1 MNHPFQCHHAAGLVV
16 LSYTISVLGSYCALQ
31 WAGQIRTAKGWL
43 RAGWVTGAAVAM
55 GGGAIWSMHFIAMI
69 ACSLPVPVRYD
80 VTLTLGSLLVAVFVT
95 GLGLYVVSVAPST
108 KRLLTGG
115 TFTGLGVAAMHY
127 TGMAA
132 MRLDASITYQ
142 PTAVIASVAIAI
154 VAATAALWIAFNA
167 RSYLQRGL
175 SSVVMGGAVSGMHY
189 TAMAAAI
196 FVPTGSVAAPNHA
209 ALQTG
214 ELGYLVFAVT
224 LFVLVL
230 LSLGRH
236 IIDRAQV
243 AEVLRRAHGELER
256 LVRERTADL
265 ERQRTFLRQVIDIS
279 PHFIF
284 AKDRDGRFTLVNR
297 AVAEV
302 YGTTAEELVGK
313 RDADFNPNA
322 EEVAFFL
329 AADREVM
336 DSRREKVI
344 AEERITDS
352 AGQVRWLETIKRPIL
367 GEDGIAD
374 QILGVSTDMTDRR
387 RLEEQLRQS
396 QKMEAIGT
404 LAGGVAHD
412 FNNFLTVIRG
422 HTELLRRAHPPGD
435 PSHASI
441 ETIGRVAERAESLTA
456 QLLAFSRKQ
465 LVEPRVLDL
474 GSLVVEMD
482 RMLQRLV
489 GEDVELRI
497 ALDPALGRVRTDR
510 GQMDQVL
517 MNLVVNARDAMPQGG
532 RLTIT
537 CVNARLGAA
546 DAREQSQVVPGEYV
560 LLEVRDDGC
569 GIEPAIRA
577 RIFEPFFTTKE
588 VGRGTGLGL
597 STVYGIVKQNGGHV
611 SVDSQPGKGSSFKIY
626 LPRVE
631 GEASEPEVVE
641 SLRERPGGETVLVIE
656 DEDEV
661 RELVSMILGQEGGFV
676 VLEARNG
683 DEAVRLAGQA
693 GPIQLVITDGVM
705 PGIALGDMIATLR
718 SLQPRAKV
726 LLMSGY
732 TGELK
737 VRLGSLGS
745 DLPFLAKPFTSDAL
759 LRKVGEVLDS
769 P

>member
-1 MNHPFQCHHAAGLVV
+1 
-16 LSYTISVLGSYCALQ
+16 
-31 WAGQIRTAKGWL
+31 
-43 RAGWVTGAAVAM
+43 
-55 GGGAIWSMHFIAMI
+55 
-69 ACSLPVPVRYD
+69 
-80 VTLTLGSLLVAVFVT
+80 
-95 GLGLYVVSVAPST
+95 
-108 KRLLTGG
+108 
-115 TFTGLGVAAMHY
+115 MHY

-132 MRLDASITYQ
+132 MRLDATIAYQ
-142 PTAVIASVAIAI
+142 PTSVVASVVIAI
-154 VAATAALWIAFNA
+154 VAATAALWISFNS
-167 RSYLQRGL
+167 RSSLQRGL
-175 SSVVMGGAVSGMHY
+175 SSLVMGGAVSGMHY
-189 TAMAAAI
+189 TAMAAAT
-196 FVPTGSVAAPNHA
+196 FVPTGGAASATHA
-209 ALQTG
+209 ALRTN

-236 IIDRAQV
+236 IIDRGQV
-243 AEVLRRAHGELER
+243 AEVLRRAHHELER
-256 LVRERTADL
+256 QVIERTADL

-284 AKDRDGRFTLVNR
+284 AKDREGRFTLVNR

-302 YGTTAEELVGK
+302 YGTTPEELVGR

-336 DSRREKVI
+336 DSRRERVI
-344 AEERITDS
+344 PDERITDS

-367 GEDGIAD
+367 GVDGAAN
-374 QILGVSTDMTDRR
+374 QILGFSTDMTERR

-422 HTELLRRAHPPGD
+422 HTELLRRALPPGE
-435 PSHASI
+435 PHHASV
-441 ETIGRVAERAESLTA
+441 ETIGRVAERAESLTR

-465 LVEPRVLDL
+465 LVEPRVIDL
-474 GSLVVEMD
+474 GSLVVEMNS
-482 RMLQRLV
+482 MLQRLV
-489 GEDVELRI
+489 GEDIELRI

-517 MNLVVNARDAMPQGG
+517 MNLVVNARDAMPRGG
-532 RLTIT
+532 KLTIS
-537 CVNARLGAA
+537 CVNARLAAA
-546 DAREQSQVVPGEYV
+546 DAREQSPVVPGDYV

-569 GIEPAIRA
+569 GIDPAIRA
-577 RIFEPFFTTKE
+577 RIFEPFFTTKG
-588 VGRGTGLGL
+588 VGQGTGLGL

-611 SVDSQPGKGSSFKIY
+611 WVDSEPGHGSSFKIY

-631 GEASEPEVVE
+631 AEASTPAVD
-641 SLRERPGGETVLVIE
+641 ERSHQRTGAETVLVVE
-656 DEDEV
+656 DEEEV
-661 RELVSMILGQEGGFV
+661 RELVSMILGQDGGYA
-676 VLEARNG
+676 VLAASNG
-683 DEAVRLAGQA
+683 DEAVRLAGRA
-693 GPIQLVITDGVM
+693 APIHLVITDGVM

-732 TGELK
+732 TGELE
-737 VRLGSLGS
+737 VRLGALGS

-759 LRKVGEVLDS
+759 LRKVGEVLDGR
-769 P
+769 